1 VKGAK
6 EILPHVMLLQ
16 SEISV
21 DPIYEGMP
29 HYLEA
34 LAFYEALG
42 FTLMTLFPVA
52 RTRAYGNIVEYD
64 CLMARL
70 IPGTA
75 LGAGVAS

>member
-1 VKGAK
+1 VEVVKGAR
-6 EILPHVMLLQ
+6 EVLPHVMLLQ

-34 LAFYEALG
+34 LAFYESLG
-42 FTLMTLFPVA
+42 FTLMSLFPVA
-52 RTRAYGNIVEYD
+52 RTSAYGNIIEYD

-70 IPGTA
+70 DATNQ
-75 LGAGVAS
+75 VR